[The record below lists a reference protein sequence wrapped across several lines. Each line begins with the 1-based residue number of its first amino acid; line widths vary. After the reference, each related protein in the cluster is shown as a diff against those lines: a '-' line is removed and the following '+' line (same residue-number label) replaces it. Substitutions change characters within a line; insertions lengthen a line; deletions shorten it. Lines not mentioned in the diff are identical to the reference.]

1 MENKVTDETLKSY
14 LSQIE
19 YLKFK
24 EEIGKD
30 INQRE
35 AKMRDDLYKVQLSN
49 AQVLPLLESIG
60 KTIDGMEKKMDE
72 VNESQKDMSKALGNN
87 TVDIAVLKEV
97 HNSSKPAVV
106 KQDDNGKLHG
116 LNNILEYKKSII
128 VTIITVLGTV
138 GVALLNNAEKIL
150 SFFGI

>member
-1 MENKVTDETLKSY
+1 MENKITEEALKAY
-14 LSQIE
+14 LTQIE
-19 YLKFK
+19 FLRFK

-30 INQRE
+30 VSKRE

-60 KTIDGMEKKMDE
+60 KTIDGMEKKVNE

-116 LNNILEYKKSII
+116 LNNFLEYKKSIL
-128 VTIITVLGTV
+128 VTTITVLGAI